1 MTTPCQR
8 DCDGCSHLGKCAE
21 SHDRYDCHGYCE
33 DCLLFDACAI
43 EYKYRLHPVG
53 PSPAQIEARERA
65 RKALSDVGHILEES
79 LCCESCD
86 DCPLH
91 IGLECL
97 CVTVSDRIS
106 DLDQGA
112 D

>member
-1 MTTPCQR
+1 MTTPDLTI
-8 DCDGCSHLGKCAE
+8 DCDDCPE
-21 SHDRYDCHGYCE
+21 SEKFCHGYCE
-33 DCLLFDACAI
+33 ECLLFDACVI
-43 EYKYRLHPVG
+43 EFKYRLHPVG
-53 PSPAQIEARERA
+53 PSPEQLKARERA
-65 RKALSDVGHILEES
+65 RKALSDVGHILDEG
-79 LCCESCD
+79 LCCEPCS

-97 CVTVSDRIS
+97 CVIVSNRIS